1 MRIRAIVFLLLA
13 GLAHSAQVTVT
24 VLATTDMHGNL
35 YPIDYGSDQPAARGL
50 AKMATVIRAAEAE
63 NPNHLLIDCGDTIQG
78 TPLEFVYQTLVRT
91 GAGPLGLHPAAP
103 LERDPMMA
111 AMSRLGYAAMTV
123 GNHEFNFG
131 LKNLDK
137 ARSEANFPWLSANT
151 ALAPGGIARPFE
163 PYVVK
168 TIAGVKIAIVGI
180 TTPVIPTW
188 EKPENIGSYRFLP
201 PVDALKK
208 AVADLRAREKPDLIV
223 VAAHSGMGR
232 NLDTDQPES
241 PEENVVYSL
250 ATEVP
255 DVDAIV
261 FGHSHRQ
268 LEGRLIGKVLVAQP
282 KNWAISLARLDFTME
297 SKAGGGWSVAAKK
310 SRLQAVTAQTEA
322 APDILEI
329 ARPYHEFA
337 ERYLNTP
344 MASAPRDLS
353 SALGR
358 VEDTALVDAVQQAQ
372 LFSSK
377 ADVSFTAL
385 FNANVRLPKGQA
397 TVRQVAALYP
407 YDNELYVVEGDG
419 RMVKA
424 ALENA
429 ARYFLS
435 CEGARCSQGPLVNR
449 EVAGFNYDMAEGV
462 DYEIDLTRPAGERI
476 RNLRW
481 HGAPLAPGRKLRI
494 AINNYRA
501 AGSAGYAMFAG
512 AKVTWRSGE
521 EIRDMVVRYYID
533 RKQLPGE
540 PLNNWRIVPA
550 AAQATLEKEALAEA
564 GRPPLQ

>member
-1 MRIRAIVFLLLA
+1 
-13 GLAHSAQVTVT
+13 
-24 VLATTDMHGNL
+24 
-35 YPIDYGSDQPAARGL
+35 
-50 AKMATVIRAAEAE
+50 
-63 NPNHLLIDCGDTIQG
+63 
-78 TPLEFVYQTLVRT
+78 
-91 GAGPLGLHPAAP
+91 
-103 LERDPMMA
+103 
-111 AMSRLGYAAMTV
+111 
-123 GNHEFNFG
+123 
-131 LKNLDK
+131 
-137 ARSEANFPWLSANT
+137 
-151 ALAPGGIARPFE
+151 
-163 PYVVK
+163 
-168 TIAGVKIAIVGI
+168 
-180 TTPVIPTW
+180 
-188 EKPENIGSYRFLP
+188 
-201 PVDALKK
+201 
-208 AVADLRAREKPDLIV
+208 
-223 VAAHSGMGR
+223 
-232 NLDTDQPES
+232 
-241 PEENVVYSL
+241 
-250 ATEVP
+250 
-255 DVDAIV
+255 
-261 FGHSHRQ
+261 
-268 LEGRLIGKVLVAQP
+268 
-282 KNWAISLARLDFTME
+282 
-297 SKAGGGWSVAAKK
+297 
-310 SRLQAVTAQTEA
+310 
-322 APDILEI
+322 
-329 ARPYHEFA
+329 
-337 ERYLNTP
+337 
-344 MASAPRDLS
+344 
-353 SALGR
+353 
-358 VEDTALVDAVQQAQ
+358 
-372 LFSSK
+372 
-377 ADVSFTAL
+377 
-385 FNANVRLPKGQA
+385 LPKGQA